1 MKTAGIEKLKKEL
14 ENVKEYF
21 IELYKEHEDLAKE
34 SRHNYHKYCLLF
46 GAAHYER
53 YRSYLNCERLKR
65 KLELCKSYV
74 NRHAQIDHLEVEK
87 AVNEELM
94 DRFWELRD
102 ILADYVEAVVY
113 FRVPRPTL
121 EEEDAMSRIYYR
133 IARLYRLEPDEA
145 FSELWEKTISAYRR
159 DDLEELRACLAWADG
174 FFTEPEIPEDAAALK
189 TQIASYRNKIRE
201 YKTKNREIV
210 TSFPYNIGE
219 LLADEDYIAE
229 ELTKL
234 ANENRSYREKAEK
247 YHKALENI
255 LPALEK
261 ENIGHNN
268 ET

>member
-1 MKTAGIEKLKKEL
+1 M
-14 ENVKEYF
+14 
-21 IELYKEHEDLAKE
+21 AKE

-46 GAAHYER
+46 GAAHYEQ

-65 KLELCKSYV
+65 KLELWDPRQPS
-74 NRHAQIDHLEVEK
+74 RADRPSEVEK

-94 DRFWELRD
+94 DRFGELRD

-113 FRVPRPTL
+113 FRVPRPTP

-174 FFTEPEIPEDAAALK
+174 FFTEPEIPEDAAELK

-210 TSFPYNIGE
+210 SSFPYNIGE

-234 ANENRSYREKAEK
+234 ADENRSYREKAEK